1 MSLEEYPTISEK
13 EWGCAYM
20 HAGNAS
26 RGNQLSLSILRV
38 LIKQLEKRG
47 IDPDSSDAA
56 HMEYIKSVYEDCLS
70 EHSKIT
76 ENE

>member
-1 MSLEEYPTISEK
+1 
-13 EWGCAYM
+13 M

-70 EHSKIT
+70 KHSKIT
-76 ENE
+76 